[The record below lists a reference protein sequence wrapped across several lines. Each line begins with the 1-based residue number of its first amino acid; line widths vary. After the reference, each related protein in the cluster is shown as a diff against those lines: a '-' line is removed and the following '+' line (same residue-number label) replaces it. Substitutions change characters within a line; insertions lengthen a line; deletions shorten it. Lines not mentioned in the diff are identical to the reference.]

1 MNPTAQNQIAIYKLQ
16 IKNVLSLLKTEYD
29 SLNNSESVSEEN
41 NENETISPKELRK
54 LREMSKRLNEYC
66 SDVMA
71 YQEKIR
77 FLSAE

>member
-1 MNPTAQNQIAIYKLQ
+1 MNMTAQNQIANYKLQ
-16 IKNVLSLLKTEYD
+16 IKNVLSQLRTEYD
-29 SLNNSESVSEEN
+29 SLHNTETSET
-41 NENETISPKELRK
+41 ETISPKELQK

>member
-1 MNPTAQNQIAIYKLQ
+1 MNMTAQNQIATYKLQ

-29 SLNNSESVSEEN
+29 GLNNANEQAT
-41 NENETISPKELRK
+41 ENETISPKELQK

-77 FLSAE
+77 FLNAQ

>member
-1 MNPTAQNQIAIYKLQ
+1 MNTTAQHQIASYKLQ
-16 IKNVLSLLKTEYD
+16 IKNVLSQLKTEYD
-29 SLNNSESVSEEN
+29 SLNTANESTT
-41 NENETISPKELRK
+41 ENETISPKELRK